1 MQFKASSGEHSL
13 SISLD
18 PVPLAGDPDPLVGD
32 PNPAGA
38 VPGASGV
45 PRSFE
50 TRRRDRHGRGL
61 RGPLV
66 PYGLPASRTRSE
78 KFEDLVVDSAE
89 RLRELWPSALA
100 DVGYL
105 VEEIPQELEALLASG
120 RAAPLGKYS
129 RGTPAT
135 ADAPEQPPLIAI
147 YRHPVESLCDT
158 PGQVRELVH
167 EVMIEQVAGLL
178 NIDPDTVDPLFG
190 HFRGH

>member
-1 MQFKASSGEHSL
+1 MQFKASSGEQSL

-18 PVPLAGDPDPLVGD
+18 PHPL
-32 PNPAGA
+32 GA
-38 VPGASGV
+38 DPGASGV

-61 RGPLV
+61 RGTLLPS
-66 PYGLPASRTRSE
+66 GLPGSRTRGE

-89 RLRELWPSALA
+89 RLRELWPTALA

-105 VEEIPQELEALLASG
+105 VEEIPQELETLLASG
-120 RAAPLGKYS
+120 KSAPLGKYS

-135 ADAPEQPPLIAI
+135 DDAPEQLPLIAI

-158 PGQVRELVH
+158 PGQLRELVH

-190 HFRGH
+190 HFRRH